1 MKKIITLVA
10 CLSAAMVLSGCEVK
24 AMLDDLNKDTA
35 ELKYD
40 RATSRS
46 KLLELGE
53 KQGFLIAYDYLS
65 SEGDKG
71 TAKVGNKDGFFWI
84 FNDVKEGENVE
95 SFGKAAEAKND
106 SYVAYDYNEEGNKF
120 EATETI
126 EKEAF
131 DAVIETGVSWL
142 LYAHSV
148 DSALVEDGKDT
159 VLGREC
165 TKYKFKYTSSAVIAG
180 KNAEIN
186 LSVDDELGITLKA
199 KVSGMDENNA
209 SASVDFEVKS
219 FAIGDAVVLPIFENA
234 L

>member
-1 MKKIITLVA
+1 MRKVITLVA

-24 AMLDDLNKDTA
+24 AMLDDLNKETA

-53 KQGFLIAYDYLS
+53 KQGFLIAYDYVS

-71 TAKVGNKDGFFWI
+71 TAKVGNKDGFFWV

-95 SFGKAAEAKND
+95 SFGKAAEAKTD
-106 SYVAYDYNEEGNKF
+106 SYVAYDYNEESNKF

-142 LYAHSV
+142 CSFSRFRFSGRWQRYSL
-148 DSALVEDGKDT
+148 GKRMYK
-159 VLGREC
+159 VQIQIYLIRSYRWKEC
-165 TKYKFKYTSSAVIAG
+165 
-180 KNAEIN
+180 
-186 LSVDDELGITLKA
+186 
-199 KVSGMDENNA
+199 
-209 SASVDFEVKS
+209 
-219 FAIGDAVVLPIFENA
+219 
-234 L
+234 